1 MTLLVQG
8 VTVHTEGGLTG
19 LVRETACQGYSACKC
34 VERDMYRHSLEIA
47 GVVGVQHS
55 LDWWLERRLGDSALF
70 GKGWM
75 IQK

>member
-19 LVRETACQGYSACKC
+19 LVRETACQGDSACKC

-47 GVVGVQHS
+47 GVVGVHS
-55 LDWWLERRLGDSALF
+55 LDWWLEWRLGDSALF
-70 GKGWM
+70 GKGWRR
-75 IQK
+75 